1 MTPDP
6 AGAKAE
12 RKLRGRAPLLGVLPV
27 APLERVLTLTRR
39 GPMYMNPGVGFRW
52 RKGSK
57 GACNFQDESPC
68 TPLRMWKSRLPERRI
83 PSVLR
88 GRGESSELHDSRL
101 AYLLLPL
108 PATDCWDWFFRSRPT
123 DCAFAQRRTFP
134 ALSAGRSNSIPSA
147 DCSKPELLVDLARP
161 HMAGGRRG
169 GGCEPRLLDSA
180 ASSNELVV
188 VDRRPRTQRVQTTK
202 PTLASAAA
210 VLLRFFY
217 SLEREAD
224 GSRGRHWGLAYARRE
239 SGCLSVARVCSL
251 AFGGTASCS
260 CAVGTAGPVQHAH
273 GFV

>member
-169 GGCEPRLLDSA
+169 GGCEPRRWIQLPAPMS
-180 ASSNELVV
+180 
-188 VDRRPRTQRVQTTK
+188 
-202 PTLASAAA
+202 
-210 VLLRFFY
+210 
-217 SLEREAD
+217 
-224 GSRGRHWGLAYARRE
+224 WWW
-239 SGCLSVARVCSL
+239 
-251 AFGGTASCS
+251 
-260 CAVGTAGPVQHAH
+260 
-273 GFV
+273 